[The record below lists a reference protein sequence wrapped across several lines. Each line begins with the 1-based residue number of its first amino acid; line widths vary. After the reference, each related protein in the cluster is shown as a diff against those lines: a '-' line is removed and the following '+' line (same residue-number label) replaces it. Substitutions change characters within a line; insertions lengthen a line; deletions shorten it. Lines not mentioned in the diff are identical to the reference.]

1 MKYLTATILALFV
14 SFCSAGAIAG
24 MVNGY
29 TKSNGTYVHSYYR
42 SSPNYTVRDNY
53 TYINN
58 YNPYTGKK
66 GTNYYRNAPSS
77 YYYNGNTKAATV
89 KVLQ

>member
-58 YNPYTGKK
+58 YNPYTCLLY
-66 GTNYYRNAPSS
+66 TSPSPRDRTRSRMPSS
-77 YYYNGNTKAATV
+77 A
-89 KVLQ
+89 